1 MQTQNWLLKQASL
14 KPNTPAVITEKQ
26 SLTFAQLAKLAA
38 KKAGQIAQLTQKR
51 RVGLLG
57 DNSLT
62 TYVLALALLFSKKND
77 RLAQF
82 SLINYRTVSTGKR

>member
-38 KKAGQIAQLTQKR
+38 KR
-51 RVGLLG
+51 PVR
-57 DNSLT
+57 SP
-62 TYVLALALLFSKKND
+62 S
-77 RLAQF
+77 
-82 SLINYRTVSTGKR
+82 

>member
-38 KKAGQIAQLTQKR
+38 KKAGQIAQLCR
-51 RVGLLG
+51 SFGC
-57 DNSLT
+57 
-62 TYVLALALLFSKKND
+62 
-77 RLAQF
+77 
-82 SLINYRTVSTGKR
+82 